1 MAFILNND
9 QIKKLGTIIKDESNE
24 KDLEYSATIVCQYS
38 DILFGE
44 GGEDRNQKQCNCD
57 NKDAS
62 ISCKERSIL
71 IRAGFI
77 ASMRKLKSEKL
88 VNSQTMA
95 KVIRIMRRLLRGANW
110 LPIDCIVQKEMIEG
124 LSLLVRTL
132 HDFNSIRVLQSLLSS
147 YLFWCYM
154 QSEDK
159 FVINNSKL
167 LLCVTTW
174 LKENNTSKNVDE
186 IQHNEQKYG
195 LTPASSELMNRIIS
209 DLNSS
214 SEQYL
219 KEYKLFLELNNSK
232 DNETNELIELKKRI
246 IKDLKLISALVL
258 YSGVYVS
265 GNLCSYQNNSI
276 NNTCI
281 KNMCISNNNIL
292 IGTVILPQILELLL
306 RVRSYT
312 LELINCLVSE
322 YLKNISTISGKYEI
336 IDLIELLNIIITIRD
351 GNENQV
357 KSFIGVSNSDNNTE
371 FVNKLS
377 CIVELINISDEVL
390 FNILEC
396 TGSTGIAVYSPLIQ
410 NYMLNIFSL
419 ECKQSFII
427 SNSIEREKCHQ
438 FMNNYYS
445 SIIFI
450 LMGVPVFYKSFKQ
463 YNYEVFLTFKS
474 CISILRFYENLFVEI
489 LKIQEYVLSLI
500 NNGEIYVENNN
511 ILDSNSYHYNVEFN
525 KKRIN
530 ELLLKSMDVYELA
543 ILIVLEFRN
552 TRLAKEIDQI
562 ENISKLINNCHHV
575 TINVLY
581 NIVINNC
588 QVYSKLFSSNN
599 DNSAKT
605 ALKGCSD
612 HSSGHSLITSKN
624 YVVSLN
630 RHNNTLIEL
639 SYYIINIII
648 LCYKDT
654 DMEIDSSL
662 LEKAYNIIK
671 HLHFILSDNFIDQ
684 RIFNLFSLIGNKL
697 YSFKQVGDNN
707 DGNMFKRDYLKK
719 SFIKDDSI
727 TFIDT
732 DEKEEFQLDFLLD
745 RNIPI
750 ESLYKDDDSLVYN
763 KSNYNSSEKQGL
775 DVDADVD
782 LDVIMDIKESENE
795 DANKCDKTIITSDK
809 NTECSDNS
817 NIDVD
822 IHNLE
827 LNMESSS
834 SSDNED

>member
-9 QIKKLGTIIKDESNE
+9 QIKKLGTIIKDEGTE

-44 GGEDRNQKQCNCD
+44 GGEDRSEKQCNCD

-77 ASMRKLKSEKL
+77 ASIRKLKSEKL

-95 KVIRIMRRLLRGANW
+95 KVIRITRRLLRGANW

-186 IQHNEQKYG
+186 IQHIEQKYG
-195 LTPASSELMNRIIS
+195 LTSASSELLNRIIT

-219 KEYKLFLELNNSK
+219 KEYKLFLELNNNK
-232 DNETNELIELKKRI
+232 GNETNELIELKNRI

-265 GNLCSYQNNSI
+265 GNLCSYQNNNI

-281 KNMCISNNNIL
+281 KNMCISNNNML
-292 IGTVILPQILELLL
+292 IGTVIIPQILELLL

-377 CIVELINISDEVL
+377 CIVELINTSDQVL

-419 ECKQSFII
+419 ECNQSFII
-427 SNSIEREKCHQ
+427 SNSIEREKCYK

-450 LMGVPVFYKSFKQ
+450 LMGVPVFYKSFKE

-474 CISILRFYENLFVEI
+474 CIGILRFYENLFVEI

-500 NNGEIYVENNN
+500 NNGEIYAENNN

-525 KKRIN
+525 TKKIN

-562 ENISKLINNCHHV
+562 ENISKLINNCHQV

-588 QVYSKLFSSNN
+588 QVYSKLFSSS

-605 ALKGCSD
+605 TLKGSSD
-612 HSSGHSLITSKN
+612 HSSG
-624 YVVSLN
+624 YSLN

-684 RIFNLFSLIGNKL
+684 RIFNLFSFIGNKL
-697 YSFKQVGDNN
+697 YSFNQVSDNN
-707 DGNMFKRDYLKK
+707 NGNMFKRDYLKK
-719 SFIKDDSI
+719 SFIKDDSVI
-727 TFIDT
+727 FIDT

-750 ESLYKDDDSLVYN
+750 ESLYKDDDSLVDS
-763 KSNYNSSEKQGL
+763 KSNYNSSEKQDL
-775 DVDADVD
+775 NIDVDEDVDSD